1 VTREENE
8 VLAALVEIRDS
19 DLSYNSKLVAFTLQT
34 YRDQGPG
41 PVPFPTVHEL
51 ATMVRLTPSATRN
64 ALQSLLGLG
73 MLPATRMRDFRD
85 PRWDDQAGEGSAS
98 SG

>member
-51 ATMVRLTPSATRN
+51 ATMVRLT
-64 ALQSLLGLG
+64 
-73 MLPATRMRDFRD
+73 RMRDFRD